1 MQNMTP
7 EELRA
12 IMVYLMERVR
22 LATREAET
30 PVVIAF
36 HAPTDE
42 EMIAAGLNA
51 KGVKRILHVPW
62 WEEMV
67 ADIEETPDMCDS
79 DDSPQQVLEYAQDV
93 VSEYVRKRFPLNDE

>member
-1 MQNMTP
+1 MTP

-12 IMVYLMERVR
+12 IMVYLMEMVH
-22 LATREAET
+22 LGTPEAEV
-30 PVVIAF
+30 PIVITF
-36 HAPTDE
+36 HAPSEE
-42 EMIAAGLNA
+42 EMIGAGLNA
-51 KGVKRILHVPW
+51 EGVRRILRVPW